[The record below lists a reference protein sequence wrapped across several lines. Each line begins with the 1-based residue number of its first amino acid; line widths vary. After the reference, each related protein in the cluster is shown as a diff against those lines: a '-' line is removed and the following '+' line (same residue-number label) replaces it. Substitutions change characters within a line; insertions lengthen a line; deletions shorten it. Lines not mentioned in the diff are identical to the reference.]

1 MIRAAF
7 TFIVVIAAVVAFRAT
22 GSVHWAPLE
31 LGLAEGL
38 LKILLWVVPCLA
50 AIMAVDRASLHEAWR
65 ALGLDDQAGYR
76 FGLLATLPMAGVVL
90 FVALGRLDSDELVG
104 SVILGPFAEEV
115 LFRGFLF
122 RRLHV
127 VTGWP
132 PARAIAASAALFGL
146 AHIGTPGTT
155 ASDVLILAAGG
166 WMFAW
171 ICYRW
176 NSLWPPIG
184 LHSFINLWWVLS
196 DAGPTMNAL
205 FTSIGHLLSVLTAV
219 LITLWWK
226 RRAADQVAT

>member
-1 MIRAAF
+1 M
-7 TFIVVIAAVVAFRAT
+7 IAAAAAFRAT
-22 GSVHWAPLE
+22 GSLHWAPFE

-50 AIMAVDRASLHEAWR
+50 AIMAVDRATLHESWR
-65 ALGLDDQAGYR
+65 ALGLDDQPGYR
-76 FGLLATLPMAGVVL
+76 FGLLATTPMAVVVL
-90 FVALGRLDSDELVG
+90 FIALGRLNSDELVG

-122 RRLHV
+122 RRLHFV
-127 VTGWP
+127 AGWQP
-132 PARAIAASAALFGL
+132 NRAIAASAALFGL
-146 AHIGTPGTT
+146 AHLGTPGTT
-155 ASDVLILAAGG
+155 AADVLILAAGG

-196 DAGPTMNAL
+196 DAGPTMNAVL
-205 FTSIGHLLSVLTAV
+205 TSIGHLLSILAAV
-219 LITLWWK
+219 LITLWWTK
-226 RRAADQVAT
+226 RTAGPSGNLAAGPRR